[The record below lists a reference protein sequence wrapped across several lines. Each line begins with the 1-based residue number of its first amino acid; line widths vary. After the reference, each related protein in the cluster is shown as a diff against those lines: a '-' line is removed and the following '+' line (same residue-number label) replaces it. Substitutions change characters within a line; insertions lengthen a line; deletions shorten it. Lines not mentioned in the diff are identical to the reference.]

1 MKNIMILLLGLAA
14 ANLAAQAQILDKL
27 GKKVERKVNQRID
40 RKTDR
45 AIDKGLDKVEGTA
58 DSKTASVKKEGSAK
72 GQDEPFSASS
82 KFDFIPGEKILFYD
96 NFEVDAKGDFPARW
110 NTTGSGEVVNI
121 PKLEG
126 KWLKV
131 PDNTLSFP
139 EIKNPLP
146 ENFTIEFDLYYPAG
160 VSRPPATF
168 GFTEV
173 KDPARESIRYKKLFY
188 FRISQSVDENI
199 GYSTSIYSGREVTHG
214 WPANKMAGKNIHVSI
229 AVNKQRIRLYMN
241 EEKLFDLPKAFD
253 VNSLRNNF
261 HFRSAVMVPAPKEG
275 FYVSNL
281 RIAASVADARSQLL
295 KDGKYSTTGIY
306 FNTGSAV
313 IKPASHGVLMEI
325 ANVLKENPDMNI
337 NIIGHTDSDGNEASN
352 IKLSKQRAE
361 AVRTYLCDS
370 FAINSKRIKTD
381 GKGAS
386 QPVGSN
392 QMAEGKAQN
401 RRVEF
406 VIIK

>member
-1 MKNIMILLLGLAA
+1 MKKRLLFLLVFAA
-14 ANLAAQAQILDKL
+14 ANPPVHAQVLEKL
-27 GKKVERKVNQRID
+27 GKKVERKVNQRIE

-45 AIDKGLDKVEGTA
+45 AIDKGLDKVEKGVEA
-58 DSKTASVKKEGSAK
+58 KKDKPQPQTKPGNQQSAV
-72 GQDEPFSASS
+72 ES
-82 KFDFIPGEKILFYD
+82 KFDFVPGETILFFD
-96 NFEVDAKGDFPARW
+96 NFEVDAKGDFPAKW
-110 NTTGSGEVVNI
+110 NTTGSGEVVTI

-139 EIKNPLP
+139 EIKSPLP
-146 ENFTIEFDLYYPAG
+146 ENFTIEFDLYYPRD
-160 VSRPPATF
+160 SRPPATF

-173 KDPARESIRYKKLFY
+173 KAPAKESIRYKKLFY
-188 FRISQSVDENI
+188 FRISQSVDNNI
-199 GYSTSIYSGREVTHG
+199 GYSTSIYSGKETTHG
-214 WPANKMAGKNIHVSI
+214 WPVNEMAGKNIHVSV

-253 VNSLRNNF
+253 VNNLRNNF

-275 FYVSNL
+275 FYISNL
-281 RIAASVADARSQLL
+281 RIAASGTDARSQLL
-295 KDGKYSTTGIY
+295 KNGKYSTTGIY

-325 ANVLKENPDMNI
+325 ASALTENPEINI
-337 NIIGHTDSDGNEASN
+337 HIIGHTDGDGNEAAN
-352 IKLSKQRAE
+352 VKLSKQRAE
-361 AVRTYLCDS
+361 AVRAYLSSS
-370 FAINSKRIKTD
+370 FAIDEKRIKTD

-392 QMAEGKAQN
+392 QTAEGKAQN

-406 VIIK
+406 VTIK